1 MFDTFSSRFKT
12 QLFTLFMTVLIMTI
26 EEEEGDKVMVSESS
40 FVDADDIRS
49 KLPQNK
55 VPTIIP
61 KDDSIRNKME
71 AMQKRIDELKD
82 KVKYEGE
89 LLNNKDTFFGQS
101 IIYTKSLDS
110 LCDVKSKDSLSHD
123 SNSFDDK
130 VCENEE
136 HSDKSLY
143 FSASSYSMCSLSS
156 NSSDSTYCSFTKF
169 VNNFMKNQDHKERL
183 SLLQLHSK
191 KQISLNMMKT
201 SLLELESKC
210 SDELKLVEK
219 SLIHLKKLAEEF
231 KVDPEEQHGGELL
244 NPYKLKAVDFN
255 SSGDSGSLRPLEN
268 VSFKCLPVRDGS
280 KTKVEL
286 GKSQALVKYK
296 LIDGPNQLNL

>member
-1 MFDTFSSRFKT
+1 
-12 QLFTLFMTVLIMTI
+12 MTI
-26 EEEEGDKVMVSESS
+26 EEEEGGMVMLGESS
-40 FVDADDIRS
+40 FVGVDDSRS
-49 KLPQNK
+49 ELPQNK
-55 VPTIIP
+55 DPMKIP

-89 LLNNKDTFFGQS
+89 LLYSKETVFGHD
-101 IIYTKSLDS
+101 IIDRKSLDS
-110 LCDVKSKDSLSHD
+110 LNDVKSKDSLSQD
-123 SNSFDDK
+123 SSNFEDK
-130 VCENEE
+130 ICETEE
-136 HSDKSLY
+136 QSDKSLY
-143 FSASSYSMCSLSS
+143 FSASSYSMCSVSS

-210 SDELKLVEK
+210 SEELKIVER

-231 KVDPEEQHGGELL
+231 KVDTEQHEGDIL
-244 NPYKLKAVDFN
+244 NTYKLKAVDFN
-255 SSGDSGSLRPLEN
+255 SSGDNGSWRPLEN
-268 VSFKCLPVRDGS
+268 ASLKWLPVRDGS
-280 KTKVEL
+280 KTKLEL
-286 GKSQALVKYK
+286 EKNPAFFKYK
-296 LIDGPNQLNL
+296 LIDGPSKITF